1 MAFSGENGDR
11 WDPNEKNISYS
22 DENETQIAQTSETG
36 VSSDTTKD
44 KIKECQDDNKDE
56 IRMLI
61 AGKRG
66 VGKSS
71 LANSIAGERMQKS
84 NWDLGTVTRNS
95 AKLKCKRQDLSL
107 TYFDTPSLSFNVDE
121 EKAQNEYKK
130 CLIRAAPG
138 LHAILIVQKA
148 TEFTSSNE
156 AFLDYCTKIFGEN
169 CWKYV
174 IFVFTHIDELKKRDL
189 KDQIEDSDESLKRWL
204 SKCGNRYVGINNN
217 LKGTGNDQQ
226 IKRLLSAVKDLMK
239 TNKGEIYTNDE
250 FQEIYQMMQNDARDG
265 NLTLNEVRQTFLNSR
280 VFTGVCEELFW
291 V

>member
-1 MAFSGENGDR
+1 
-11 WDPNEKNISYS
+11 
-22 DENETQIAQTSETG
+22 
-36 VSSDTTKD
+36 
-44 KIKECQDDNKDE
+44 
-56 IRMLI
+56 MLI

-107 TYFDTPSLSFNVDE
+107 TYFDTPGLSFNVDE

-280 VFTGVCEELFW
+280 VFTGVCEGVMREVFN
-291 V
+291 VHV